1 MIEVDARGIE
11 QAQELLKDIPGASKK
26 AVSTALRKSLRNA
39 KKEAVKKVR
48 ERYTIRKAGYVSR
61 TIKMKVENMTGILS
75 SKGPVNDLSYFK
87 TNPKTVPKR
96 RPPKGKYLYSQVV
109 KGQGGTIAH
118 AFLAKMK
125 SGHVGVF
132 QRAGLGANN
141 ASLPISKLSGPS
153 TPQMLGSPSVT
164 EFIAKKMLERMDKN
178 LEHEIDAFLKG
189 YRR

>member
-11 QAQELLKDIPGASKK
+11 QAQELLKDIPGATKK

-96 RPPKGKYLYSQVV
+96 RPPKGKYLYSPVV

-118 AFLAKMK
+118 AFLARMK

-132 QRAGLGANN
+132 QRAGHGASN
-141 ASLPISKLSGPS
+141 ASLPISKLAGPS

>member
-11 QAQELLKDIPGASKK
+11 QAQELLKDIPGATKK

-118 AFLAKMK
+118 AFLARMK

-132 QRAGLGANN
+132 QRAGHGASN

>member
-11 QAQELLKDIPGASKK
+11 QAQELLKDIPGATKK

-96 RPPKGKYLYSQVV
+96 RPPKGKCLYSQVV

-118 AFLAKMK
+118 AFLARMK

-132 QRAGLGANN
+132 QRAGHGASN
-141 ASLPISKLSGPS
+141 ASLPISKLAGPS

>member
-96 RPPKGKYLYSQVV
+96 RPPEGKYLYSQVV

-132 QRAGLGANN
+132 QRAGHGASN

>member
-1 MIEVDARGIE
+1 
-11 QAQELLKDIPGASKK
+11 
-26 AVSTALRKSLRNA
+26 
-39 KKEAVKKVR
+39 
-48 ERYTIRKAGYVSR
+48 
-61 TIKMKVENMTGILS
+61 MKVENMTGILS

-96 RPPKGKYLYSQVV
+96 RPPEGKYLYSQVV

-132 QRAGLGANN
+132 QRAGHGASN

>member
-11 QAQELLKDIPGASKK
+11 QAKELLKDIPGATKK
-26 AVSTALRKSLRNA
+26 AVSTALRQSLRNA

-118 AFLAKMK
+118 AFLARMK

-132 QRAGLGANN
+132 QRAGHGASN
-141 ASLPISKLSGPS
+141 ASLPISKLAGPS

>member
-11 QAQELLKDIPGASKK
+11 QAQELLKDIPGATKK

-39 KKEAVKKVR
+39 KKEAVKKVK

-132 QRAGLGANN
+132 QRAGHGASN
-141 ASLPISKLSGPS
+141 ASLPISKLAGPS

>member
-11 QAQELLKDIPGASKK
+11 QAQELLKDIPGATKK

-109 KGQGGTIAH
+109 KGEGGTIAH
-118 AFLAKMK
+118 AFLARMK

-132 QRAGLGANN
+132 QRAGHGASN
-141 ASLPISKLSGPS
+141 ASLPISKLAGPS

>member
-11 QAQELLKDIPGASKK
+11 QAQELLKDIPGATKK

-118 AFLAKMK
+118 AFLARMK

-132 QRAGLGANN
+132 QRAGHGASN
-141 ASLPISKLSGPS
+141 ASLPISKLAGPS

-164 EFIAKKMLERMDKN
+164 EFVAKKMLERMDKN

>member
-1 MIEVDARGIE
+1 MVEVDARGIE
-11 QAQELLKDIPGASKK
+11 QAQELLKDIPGSSKK

-132 QRAGLGANN
+132 QRAGHGASN

>member
-1 MIEVDARGIE
+1 MVEVDARGIE

-132 QRAGLGANN
+132 QRAGHGASN

>member
-1 MIEVDARGIE
+1 M
-11 QAQELLKDIPGASKK
+11 
-26 AVSTALRKSLRNA
+26 STALRKSLRNA

>member
-11 QAQELLKDIPGASKK
+11 QAQELLKDIPGATKK

-132 QRAGLGANN
+132 QRAGHGASN

>member
-11 QAQELLKDIPGASKK
+11 QAQELLKDIPGATKK

-96 RPPKGKYLYSQVV
+96 RPPTGKYRYSQVV
-109 KGQGGTIAH
+109 KGQGGNVAH
-118 AFLAKMK
+118 AFLARMK

-132 QRAGLGANN
+132 QRAGHGASN
-141 ASLPISKLSGPS
+141 ASLPISKLAGPS